1 MNAMKPRLLI
11 AGILIAIFFA
21 AADCPAEISNRVV
34 AMVNNDVIT
43 LYELNNRIKELT
55 GKSGE
60 EIKSEDEETFIE
72 LRRQILESMINEKIA
87 QEKIQELGLQISQ
100 ADIDAYFE
108 NIKKSKNWTQEDLLA
123 ELKNDGLSYETYRRQ
138 IKDSMEQE
146 KLINYEV
153 KSKAVILEGQILKY
167 YQEHPDEYKADEKV
181 HVAGIVLLAQDK
193 ENKDELSELTR
204 KGEEIVAR
212 LRSGE
217 DFAAMAREYSQGPGA
232 DEGGEL
238 GVYDPAELDIELK
251 KVIDGL
257 SDGDISGVIARDTG
271 IQIIKLIRREG
282 GNIKP
287 FEEVRNEI
295 YETIYNE
302 ELNKRYTT
310 WLKDLRDKSFTK
322 INF

>member
-1 MNAMKPRLLI
+1 MKPRLLL
-11 AGILIAIFFA
+11 AGILIAMSFA
-21 AADCPAEISNRVV
+21 AVDCRAEISNRVV
-34 AMVNNDVIT
+34 AMINKDVIT

-55 GKSGE
+55 GKTSE
-60 EIKSEDEETFIE
+60 EIKAEDEETFIE

-87 QEKIQELGLQISQ
+87 QEKIEELGLQISQ
-100 ADIDAYFE
+100 ADVDSYFE

-123 ELKNDGLSYETYRRQ
+123 ELKNDGLSYETYRKQ

-153 KSKAVILEGQILKY
+153 KSKAVILEGQIQKY
-167 YQEHPDEYKADEKV
+167 YQEHPDEYKEDERV
-181 HVAGIVLLAQDK
+181 HVAGIILLVQDK
-193 ENKDELSELTR
+193 ENKDELNELR
-204 KGEEIVAR
+204 KKGEEILAR

-217 DFAAMAREYSQGPGA
+217 DFGALAKEYSQGPGA

-238 GVYDPAELDIELK
+238 GEYDPAELDTELK

-257 SDGDISGVIARDTG
+257 SDGDVSSVIARETG

-287 FEEVRNEI
+287 FEQVRNDI

-310 WLKDLRDKSFTK
+310 WLKNLRDKSFTK

>member
-1 MNAMKPRLLI
+1 M
-11 AGILIAIFFA
+11 IAIFFA
-21 AADCPAEISNRVV
+21 GADCPAEISNRVV

-55 GKSGE
+55 GKASE

-72 LRRQILESMINEKIA
+72 LRRQVLESMINEKIA

-100 ADIDAYFE
+100 ADVDSYFE
-108 NIKKSKNWTQEDLLA
+108 NIKKSKNWTQEDLLS

-167 YQEHPDEYKADEKV
+167 YKEHPEEYKEKEKV
-181 HVAGIVLLAQDK
+181 HVAGIVLLVQDK
-193 ENKDELSELTR
+193 ENKDELGELR
-204 KGEEIVAR
+204 KKGEEILAR
-212 LRSGE
+212 LKSGE
-217 DFAAMAREYSQGPGA
+217 DFGAMAKEYSQGPGA
-232 DEGGEL
+232 EEGGEL
-238 GVYDPAELDIELK
+238 GVYDPAELDTELK

-257 SDGDISGVIARDTG
+257 SDGDVSGIIARDTG

-282 GNIKP
+282 GDIKP
-287 FEEVRNEI
+287 FEEVRNDI

>member
-1 MNAMKPRLLI
+1 MKPRLLL
-11 AGILIAIFFA
+11 AGILIAMFFA
-21 AADCPAEISNRVV
+21 AVDCRAEISNRVV
-34 AMVNNDVIT
+34 AMINKDVIT

-55 GKSGE
+55 GKTSE
-60 EIKSEDEETFIE
+60 EIKAEDEETFIE
-72 LRRQILESMINEKIA
+72 LRRQIIESMINEKIA
-87 QEKIQELGLQISQ
+87 QEKIEELGLQISQ
-100 ADIDAYFE
+100 ADVDSYFE

-123 ELKNDGLSYETYRRQ
+123 ELKNDGLSYETYRKQ

-153 KSKAVILEGQILKY
+153 KSKAVILEGQIQKY
-167 YQEHPDEYKADEKV
+167 YQEHPDEYKEDERV
-181 HVAGIVLLAQDK
+181 HVAGIILLVQDK
-193 ENKDELSELTR
+193 ENKDELNELR
-204 KGEEIVAR
+204 KKGEEILTR
-212 LRSGE
+212 LKSGE
-217 DFAAMAREYSQGPGA
+217 DFGALAKEYSQGPGA

-238 GVYDPAELDIELK
+238 GEYDPAELDIELK

-257 SDGDISGVIARDTG
+257 SDGDVSSVIARETG

-287 FEEVRNEI
+287 FEQVRNDI
-295 YETIYNE
+295 YENIYNE

>member
-1 MNAMKPRLLI
+1 ML
-11 AGILIAIFFA
+11 
-21 AADCPAEISNRVV
+21 
-34 AMVNNDVIT
+34 ND
-43 LYELNNRIKELT
+43 
-55 GKSGE
+55 S
-60 EIKSEDEETFIE
+60 D
-72 LRRQILESMINEKIA
+72 IN
-87 QEKIQELGLQISQ
+87 GYQ
-100 ADIDAYFE
+100 ADVDAYFE
-108 NIKKSKNWTQEDLLA
+108 NIKKSKNWTQEDLLE

-167 YQEHPDEYKADEKV
+167 YQEHPDQYKADEKV
-181 HVAGIVLLAQDK
+181 HVAGIILLAQDK

-204 KGEEIVAR
+204 KGEEILAR

-217 DFAAMAREYSQGPGA
+217 DFAAMVKEYSQGPGA

-238 GVYDPAELDIELK
+238 GIYDPAELDIELR

>member
-55 GKSGE
+55 GKASE

-72 LRRQILESMINEKIA
+72 VRRQVLENMINEKIA

-100 ADIDAYFE
+100 ADVDAYFE
-108 NIKKSKNWTQEDLLA
+108 NIKKSKNWTQEDLLS

-167 YQEHPDEYKADEKV
+167 YQEHPDEYRKDEKV
-181 HVAGIVLLAQDK
+181 HVAGIVLLVQNQ
-193 ENKDELSELTR
+193 ENKDELNELKK
-204 KGEEIVAR
+204 KGEEILAR
-212 LRSGE
+212 LKSGE
-217 DFAAMAREYSQGPGA
+217 DFGAMAKEFSQGPGA

-238 GVYDPAELDIELK
+238 GVYDPAELDTELK

-257 SDGDISGVIARDTG
+257 SDGDVSGVIARDTG
-271 IQIIKLIRREG
+271 IQIIKLIKREG

>member
-1 MNAMKPRLLI
+1 
-11 AGILIAIFFA
+11 
-21 AADCPAEISNRVV
+21 
-34 AMVNNDVIT
+34 MVNKDVIT

-55 GKSGE
+55 GRTSE
-60 EIKSEDEETFIE
+60 EIKAEDEETFIE

-87 QEKIQELGLQISQ
+87 QEKIEELGLQISQ
-100 ADIDAYFE
+100 ADVDVYFE
-108 NIKKSKNWTQEDLLA
+108 NIKKSKNWTQEDLLT
-123 ELKNDGLSYETYRRQ
+123 ELKNDGLSYETYRKQ

-167 YQEHPDEYKADEKV
+167 YQEHPDQYREDEKV
-181 HVAGIVLLAQDK
+181 HVAGIILLVQDK
-193 ENKDELSELTR
+193 ENKDELDGLKR
-204 KGEEIVAR
+204 KGEEILAR
-212 LRSGE
+212 LKSGE
-217 DFAAMAREYSQGPGA
+217 DFGALAKEYSQGPGA

-238 GVYDPAELDIELK
+238 GEYDPAELDTELK

-257 SDGDISGVIARDTG
+257 PEGGVSGVIAREAG
-271 IQIIKLIRREG
+271 IQIIKLLKREG
-282 GNIKP
+282 GKIKP
-287 FEEVRNEI
+287 FEEVRDDI

-302 ELNKRYTT
+302 EISRRYTT